1 MGLLERSE
9 GFLLQYSKH
18 SVCINSFDLQNNPVI
33 VFITFSIL
41 ETKTTKP
48 REVK

>member
-1 MGLLERSE
+1 MGRPEIDQRDFFSM
-9 GFLLQYSKH
+9 FKH
-18 SVCINSFDLQNNPVI
+18 FICINSFNPQNNSVM
-33 VFITFSIL
+33 VFIILSIL